1 MDPSAKVTFVDAV
14 RMGFSRA
21 TDFTG
26 RSTRSEFWYWVLFL
40 FIIRLVTTTLDAF
53 VYPDD
58 LTLNSGST
66 DLAVVASELATTLQ
80 HSLWSSTMAVEL
92 LLLLPLVA
100 LSIRRFRDAGWS
112 TRLAAG
118 LFALNYGGIAVGYLI
133 ASSLLADLTVGGV
146 GAIQDVESIAAF
158 FGLFAFV
165 LIQATCLVVLAI
177 GGLQRSRASNSV

>member
-1 MDPSAKVTFVDAV
+1 MTFVDAIAS
-14 RMGFSRA
+14 GFKNYA
-21 TDFTG
+21 KFKG
-26 RSTRSEFWYWVLFL
+26 QATRSEFWYWVLFL

-53 VYPDD
+53 IYPND
-58 LTLNSGST
+58 LTLNTGST

-146 GAIQDVESIAAF
+146 GAIQDIESIAAF
-158 FGLFAFV
+158 FGLFAFA
-165 LIQATCLVVLAI
+165 LLQLTCLVVLAI

>member
-1 MDPSAKVTFVDAV
+1 
-14 RMGFSRA
+14 
-21 TDFTG
+21 
-26 RSTRSEFWYWVLFL
+26 
-40 FIIRLVTTTLDAF
+40 
-53 VYPDD
+53 
-58 LTLNSGST
+58 
-66 DLAVVASELATTLQ
+66 
-80 HSLWSSTMAVEL
+80 MAVEL

-146 GAIQDVESIAAF
+146 GAIQDIESIAAF